1 MLVLYGTPT
10 ARATR
15 ITWAL
20 EEADAEY
27 EYRFVDLGRGEGRS
41 ADYLAV
47 NPTGKVPT
55 LVDAEMVITES
66 LAICYHLGERFP
78 QARLIPEPGTAER
91 ARFHRWAAFA
101 VCELEQ
107 PLWTIAKHTFAL
119 PEKLRVPAIID
130 TARWE
135 FEQAARV
142 VATRVAESEH
152 LAGAP
157 FSAADILTAPT
168 LGWARKALGGLP
180 IEALDAYA
188 DRVRSRPALARA
200 LQREK
205 AARDTG

>member
-27 EYRFVDLGRGEGRS
+27 EYRLVDLGRGDGRS

-135 FEQAARV
+135 F
-142 VATRVAESEH
+142 
-152 LAGAP
+152 
-157 FSAADILTAPT
+157 ADILTAPT